1 MGFLY
6 IGAVLSVPWD
16 EEKKTED
23 DQGASNCVSFISED
37 SVIRYERLRTQMM
50 QHTQMPAL
58 EGAAI
63 LMRRGML
70 VWIRSWEDGIACSE
84 SVSRFRADSKPLPL
98 ELQSA
103 VVSLLS
109 NMIFENHQR
118 RRSYDDVHAQGFNFT
133 SAA

>member
-1 MGFLY
+1 VY

-23 DQGASNCVSFISED
+23 DQGASNCASFISED

>member
-1 MGFLY
+1 MC
-6 IGAVLSVPWD
+6 IAAVLNGPWD

-23 DQGASNCVSFISED
+23 EPGASNFAPFICQD
-37 SVIRYERLRTQMM
+37 SVIQYERLRTQMI
-50 QHTQMPAL
+50 QHIQMPAL

-63 LMRRGML
+63 LIRRGML
-70 VWIRSWEDGIACSE
+70 VWIRSWEDDIACRE

-98 ELQSA
+98 DLQSA

-109 NMIFENHQR
+109 SMVFENHQR
-118 RRSYDDVHAQGFNFT
+118 RRSYDDVHAKGFNFT

>member
-1 MGFLY
+1 MGFVY

-23 DQGASNCVSFISED
+23 DQGASNCASFISED

-98 ELQSA
+98 ELHSA

-118 RRSYDDVHAQGFNFT
+118 RRSYDDVHAKGFNCT
-133 SAA
+133 SKA

>member
-1 MGFLY
+1 
-6 IGAVLSVPWD
+6 LSGPWD
-16 EEKKTED
+16 EEKKTEYEQD
-23 DQGASNCVSFISED
+23 ASHFAPFICQD

-70 VWIRSWEDGIACSE
+70 VWIRTCEGDSVLRE

-98 ELQSA
+98 ELQNA
-103 VVSLLS
+103 AVSLLS
-109 NMIFENHQR
+109 NMILENHQR
-118 RRSYDDVHAQGFNFT
+118 RRSHDDILGKGYIHT
-133 SAA
+133 SQA

>member
-1 MGFLY
+1 
-6 IGAVLSVPWD
+6 LSGPWD
-16 EEKKTED
+16 EEKKTEYEQD
-23 DQGASNCVSFISED
+23 ASHFAPFICQD

-70 VWIRSWEDGIACSE
+70 VWIRTCEGDSVLRE

-98 ELQSA
+98 ELQNA
-103 VVSLLS
+103 AVSLLS
-109 NMIFENHQR
+109 NMILENHQR
-118 RRSYDDVHAQGFNFT
+118 RRSHDDIPGKGYIHT
-133 SAA
+133 SRA

>member
-1 MGFLY
+1 LNG
-6 IGAVLSVPWD
+6 PWD
-16 EEKKTED
+16 EEKKTEYEQD
-23 DQGASNCVSFISED
+23 ASHFAPFICQD

-70 VWIRSWEDGIACSE
+70 IWIRTCEGDSVLRE

-98 ELQSA
+98 ELQNA
-103 VVSLLS
+103 AVSLLS
-109 NMIFENHQR
+109 NMILENHQR
-118 RRSYDDVHAQGFNFT
+118 RRSHDDIPGKGYIHT
-133 SAA
+133 SRA

>member
-1 MGFLY
+1 LGFLY